1 MAIFYILLNILI
13 YIDINIIK
21 LKSIYTNNL
30 DKLKKK
36 LINLRVNKKNKKE
49 KHIFFDKIL
58 ER

>member
-49 KHIFFDKIL
+49 KHIFLIKY
-58 ER
+58 